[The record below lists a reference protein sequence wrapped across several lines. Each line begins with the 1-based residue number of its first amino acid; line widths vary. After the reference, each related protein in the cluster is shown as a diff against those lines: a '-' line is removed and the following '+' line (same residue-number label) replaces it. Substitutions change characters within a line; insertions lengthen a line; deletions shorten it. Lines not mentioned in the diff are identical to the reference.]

1 MAKSV
6 KLIAPPGY
14 GAVEPLDKQKHAG
27 LGLRKDLGFSW
38 SAEINA
44 VFINAAEFFKASLD
58 YPIAFVREP
67 KSGEFLP
74 MAILGL
80 KAKQNL
86 YVDSLGRWRPHTYLP
101 AYFRRYPFCIAELP
115 AKEGEA
121 AQRLVCVEPAALDK
135 GSEQPLFTA
144 KGDPTPVW
152 ENAHK
157 LLEAM
162 EGARQQ
168 TRVLTRRLEALNLLV
183 PFDAVTMPRQGER
196 SRLQGLF
203 RVDEEKLSEIQAKD
217 FKTLSKKGELRAI
230 YAHLLSL
237 ENFARLLDYAQ
248 SDGR

>member
-1 MAKSV
+1 MAKSI
-6 KLIAPPGY
+6 KLTAPPGY

-27 LGLRKDLGFSW
+27 MGLRKQPDFAW
-38 SAEINA
+38 SAGINA
-44 VFINAAEFFKASLD
+44 VFLNAAEFFKAALD

-80 KAKQNL
+80 KAGQNL
-86 YVDSLGRWRPHTYLP
+86 YVDARGQWRPQTYLP
-101 AYFRRYPFCIAELP
+101 AYFRRHPFCIAEIP
-115 AKEGEA
+115 GAAGAA
-121 AQRLVCVEPAALDK
+121 AQRLVCVDPAALEKD
-135 GSEQPLFTA
+135 SPTPLFGA
-144 KGDPTPVW
+144 DGAPSPAW
-152 ENAHK
+152 ETAHK

-168 TRVLTRRLEALNLLV
+168 TRALTQRLEALGLLV
-183 PFDAVTMPRQGER
+183 PFDAVAMPRQGER

-203 RVDEEKLSEIQAKD
+203 RVDEEKLAELQAKD
-217 FKTLSKKGELRAI
+217 FKAMSKRGELRAV

-248 SDGR
+248 TDGR